1 MKITQDIIKPGSI
14 NRPQTKNSCRYITVH
29 DTANKSRG
37 ADAAAHA
44 KYIKSLKEKTSWH
57 YTVDDSGIYQHIPDN
72 EKSYHTSDREANESS
87 IAIELCVNADGDFE
101 KTKQNAAKLVNMI
114 IEKHGIL
121 KENIRAHRDWTGKDC
136 PASLRGD
143 AWKAFV
149 RMCTEKKADNELT
162 GRVISIDELRKMG
175 YTAIRL

>member
-1 MKITQDIIKPGSI
+1 MGITKDIIKPGST
-14 NRPQTKNSCRYITVH
+14 NRPQTKNSCQYITIH

-57 YTVDDSGIYQHIPDN
+57 YTVDDSGIYQHLPDD
-72 EKSYHTSDREANESS
+72 EKSYHTSNLKANESS
-87 IAIELCVNADGDFE
+87 IAVELCVNADGDFE
-101 KTKQNAAKLVNMI
+101 KTKQNAAELVNMLM
-114 IEKHGIL
+114 EKHSIP
-121 KENIRAHRDWTGKDC
+121 KENIRAHRDWTGKNC

-143 AWKAFV
+143 EWEAFV
-149 RMCTEKKADNELT
+149 RMCTEKSGDKEENE
-162 GRVISIDELRKMG
+162 RVISIDELRKMG